1 MHANC
6 CSCWSLLEAI
16 LKSKTE
22 HIMENHHC
30 CESAINETFIKR
42 YSHTFFF
49 WQGGGTVPDVETNNL
64 SSNFSLRGT
73 MSTGMTVSD
82 KAVVFWKIS
91 EIHLEESKL
100 TPRPTMHG
108 GRRSSWR
115 RRFYFLW
122 RFVMGEKVNQ
132 DSSAGQCDVPQ
143 TNRTTNFSLP
153 GLTLWEKLCQAAV
166 LGINSVCLLC
176 SAS

>member
-1 MHANC
+1 MLTVA
-6 CSCWSLLEAI
+6 LVEAYWKQFWKVRQSTSWKTTTAVN
-16 LKSKTE
+16 LQSTKHSSKGTV
-22 HIMENHHC
+22 
-30 CESAINETFIKR
+30 TP
-42 YSHTFFF
+42 FF
-49 WQGGGTVPDVETNNL
+49 WRGGGGTVPDVETNNL

-143 TNRTTNFSLP
+143 TNRTTNFSLT